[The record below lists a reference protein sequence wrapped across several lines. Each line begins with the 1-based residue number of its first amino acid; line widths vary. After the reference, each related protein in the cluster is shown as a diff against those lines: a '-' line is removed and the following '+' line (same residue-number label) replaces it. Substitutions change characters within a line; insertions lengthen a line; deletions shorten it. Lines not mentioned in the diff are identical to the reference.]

1 MLSGCVINRDRPF
14 ENYLDVSIFK
24 LKSPDFVGIAWFKQY
39 LIISLTNALWVIN
52 PVSSALEN
60 KLSVK
65 SKLLKTEVAQ
75 GTLVLFTDDGVYLVP
90 FSEILNE
97 KFEIV
102 KTLWKGTINVFAEI
116 GKVGICNGQKMEL
129 HCLEQGAGGV
139 ETYWVPEGY
148 GRYFLWKKFVVCID
162 PGVCVVACVPAARPR
177 MLPVVEENG
186 KMCICGGCVHKETT
200 INYSEW
206 IYLTSETCVI
216 WKTWESIGNVSS
228 T

>member
-177 MLPVVEENG
+177 MLPVVEESG

-228 T
+228 I